1 MQTRVEQCTKY
12 VSGWLGA
19 NLSCPVLFSLSEEWK
34 SINKT
39 INHQLGTFEYW
50 NYESSVYVP
59 FCRQYQG
66 GLVICVTDMGL
77 LSSAT
82 TRL

>member
-39 INHQLGTFEYW
+39 INHQLETFEYW